1 MVASNIPNSPQ
12 THTFHVKG
20 MHCHACVLLTESE
33 IGEDPKVRSAKSD
46 LASCTIEV
54 TGDFGGLTPAEI
66 AKELT
71 EKIEKHGYTLSLERE
86 DENIHHWS
94 DFKLALPIA
103 ILFLAGFFLLQKLGI
118 VNAITASNVTYGTA
132 FFIGIVASL
141 STCMAVVG
149 GLLLSLS
156 ANYAKSGDKVK
167 PQVMFHIG
175 RLIGFFILGG
185 VIGLIGSAFKITPM
199 MNFVIGLVIAFV
211 MFILGVNLLDVFPW
225 AKRFQFSP
233 PKVLSKNVLGAAK
246 MTHTVAPFLIG
257 IATFFLPCGFTQSM
271 QVYSL
276 STGSF
281 SQGALTMLAFA
292 LGTLPVLALMS
303 FTSLSIQQ
311 GIKSR
316 IFFKVAGLIVIVFA
330 LFNLINSL
338 VIIGI
343 IPPIFNF

>member
-1 MVASNIPNSPQ
+1 MATSNTSNASQ
-12 THTFHVKG
+12 THIFHVKG

-33 IGEDPKVRSAKSD
+33 IGEDPKVCSAKSD

-71 EKIEKHGYTLSLERE
+71 AKIEKHGYTLSLERE

-94 DFKLALPIA
+94 DFKMALPIA
-103 ILFLAGFFLLQKLGI
+103 VLFLAGFFLLQKLGI
-118 VNAITASNVTYGTA
+118 VNVITASSVTYGTA
-132 FFIGIVASL
+132 FLIGVVASL

-167 PQVMFHIG
+167 PQIMFHVG
-175 RLIGFFILGG
+175 RLIGFFVLGG

-199 MNFVIGLVIAFV
+199 MNFVVGLVIAFV

-233 PKVLSKNVLGAAK
+233 PKMLSKNVLGAAK
-246 MTHTVAPFLIG
+246 MTHTIAPFLIG

-281 SQGALTMLAFA
+281 LQGALTMLTFA

-303 FTSLSIQQ
+303 FTSLTIQQ
-311 GIKSR
+311 GVKSR
-316 IFFKVAGLIVIVFA
+316 IFFKVAGLVVIVFA

-343 IPPIFNF
+343 VPPIFNF